1 MFCLIANLEETN
13 KYVPYLT
20 DRGIDVLREIT
31 IIENEDID
39 ITWCIDKNKN
49 TESRPDEINHRIT
62 INIKNE
68 INGPLC

>member
-1 MFCLIANLEETN
+1 MFGLIANLEETN

-39 ITWCIDKNKN
+39 IT
-49 TESRPDEINHRIT
+49 
-62 INIKNE
+62 
-68 INGPLC
+68 